1 MFHLS
6 NVFLFSV
13 PETDRF
19 SSLTCWELVPLPPNL
34 DSQIYFI
41 ATSDFLPR
49 FVLCLSLSLIGMML
63 KYCTM
68 LRISS
73 DVNLLVA
80 SYWKHLCGHL
90 FLCPWVIVFLVLI
103 RNLGEMAFF

>member
-1 MFHLS
+1 MLGAPS
-6 NVFLFSV
+6 
-13 PETDRF
+13 
-19 SSLTCWELVPLPPNL
+19 LPPNL

-80 SYWKHLCGHL
+80 SYWKHVCGHL
-90 FLCPWVIVFLVLI
+90 FLCPWVIAFLVLI
-103 RNLGEMAFF
+103 RNLGEMAFLMFLSALTQVFKVLVY